1 MTTPK
6 PTVSPHVNID
16 LSLLIFYQPPIEKL
30 TNHLLT
36 QPAMYAQLLAK
47 KRVQEQQKQS
57 NNETKDGDDGITLT
71 EEDIENLIEQGFSEE
86 TIESVSKA
94 VNEQLSKN
102 ANDDAKQDDH
112 ADNNL
117 PKGGDANQT
126 HLKTKPITKKSS
138 TPNDFA
144 HTSSPNQSK
153 AHKLAQNP
161 SHPAKTDDTK
171 SHVAHAL
178 AQSAD
183 ASVAKIAES
192 LDNDIHKAVEKQL
205 KEQQEQQ
212 EQQYE
217 AFKQYLAKKNSETAI
232 DYRQI
237 RIDIESGAL
246 PTRHFYLMN
255 GLSAVIAGFGLL
267 ANSPAVVI
275 GAMLIAM
282 LIGPISGIALA
293 IIDARLALLK
303 KSLLTLL
310 SGGALIYA
318 IGVLLGFLYPDQA
331 ASQEIIAR
339 TAPNT
344 MDVFVALAGGVA
356 GAYALI
362 SRNLSVAVVGVA
374 VATALV
380 PPLTASGILL
390 ATGHYQLALGALILT
405 LTNILAIQFTNALVL
420 WAVGFRRLD
429 IDKSEDETVK
439 DSRWQQNWLFIRRNI
454 VTLIL
459 LIGLSV
465 YLTLDF
471 QQRIRQKSYEKAVI
485 EVVQQQIQYQPSYVV
500 SSDFGVVEKG
510 QNNKTSADSYM
521 IRVLLQG
528 LIAPSHQDISQ
539 MEQNIQT
546 ITTERY
552 PKRSPIKLQVR
563 FVPEQV
569 IETTPVSKADVKLDD
584 ASISQLEENKN

>member
-1 MTTPK
+1 M
-6 PTVSPHVNID
+6 S
-16 LSLLIFYQPPIEKL
+16 
-30 TNHLLT
+30 
-36 QPAMYAQLLAK
+36 
-47 KRVQEQQKQS
+47 
-57 NNETKDGDDGITLT
+57 
-71 EEDIENLIEQGFSEE
+71 
-86 TIESVSKA
+86 
-94 VNEQLSKN
+94 
-102 ANDDAKQDDH
+102 
-112 ADNNL
+112 
-117 PKGGDANQT
+117 
-126 HLKTKPITKKSS
+126 
-138 TPNDFA
+138 PNDFA

-153 AHKLAQNP
+153 VHKLAQNP
-161 SHPAKTDDTK
+161 SYPTKTDDTK

-192 LDNDIHKAVEKQL
+192 LDNDIHEAVEKQL

-420 WAVGFRRLD
+420 WAAGFRRLD

-510 QNNKTSADSYM
+510 QNNKASADSYM

>member
-6 PTVSPHVNID
+6 LTVSPHVNID

-36 QPAMYAQLLAK
+36 QPAMYAQLVAK
-47 KRVQEQQKQS
+47 KQVQEQQKQS

-71 EEDIENLIEQGFSEE
+71 EEDIENLVEQGFSEE

-102 ANDDAKQDDH
+102 ANDDAKPDDH
-112 ADNNL
+112 TDDHP
-117 PKGGDANQT
+117 PKDDDANQT
-126 HLKTKPITKKSS
+126 HSKTKPITKKSS
-138 TPNDFA
+138 TPNDFS

-153 AHKLAQNP
+153 VHKLAQNP
-161 SHPAKTDDTK
+161 SQPAKTDNTK

-183 ASVAKIAES
+183 ASAAKIAES
-192 LDNDIHKAVEKQL
+192 LDNDIHEAVEKQL

-390 ATGHYQLALGALILT
+390 AIGHYQLALGALILT

-420 WAVGFRRLD
+420 WAAGFRRLD

-510 QNNKTSADSYM
+510 QNNKASADSYM

>member
-36 QPAMYAQLLAK
+36 WPAMYAQLLAK
-47 KRVQEQQKQS
+47 KQVQEQQKQS

-112 ADNNL
+112 ADDHP
-117 PKGGDANQT
+117 PKGDDANQT

-138 TPNDFA
+138 MPNDSA

-153 AHKLAQNP
+153 VHKLAQNP

-171 SHVAHAL
+171 SHVAQAL

-183 ASVAKIAES
+183 ASAAKIAES
-192 LDNDIHKAVEKQL
+192 LDNDIHAAVEKQL

-420 WAVGFRRLD
+420 WAAGFRRLD

-439 DSRWQQNWLFIRRNI
+439 DSRWQQNWLFIRRNM

-510 QNNKTSADSYM
+510 QNNKASADSYM

-528 LIAPSHQDISQ
+528 LIAPSHQDIWQ
-539 MEQNIQT
+539 MEQKIQT
-546 ITTERY
+546 ITTKRY

>member
-36 QPAMYAQLLAK
+36 WPAMYAQLLAK

-117 PKGGDANQT
+117 PKGDDANQT

-138 TPNDFA
+138 TPNDFS
-144 HTSSPNQSK
+144 HTSSPNQIK
-153 AHKLAQNP
+153 ACESVQNLP
-161 SHPAKTDDTK
+161 YPAKTDDTK

-192 LDNDIHKAVEKQL
+192 LDNDIHEAVEKQL

-510 QNNKTSADSYM
+510 QNNKASADSYM

>member
-47 KRVQEQQKQS
+47 KQVQEQQKQS
-57 NNETKDGDDGITLT
+57 NNETKDNDDGITLT

-102 ANDDAKQDDH
+102 ANDDAKQDDS
-112 ADNNL
+112 ADDHP
-117 PKGGDANQT
+117 PKGDDANQT

-138 TPNDFA
+138 MPNDSA

-153 AHKLAQNP
+153 VHKLAQNP

-183 ASVAKIAES
+183 ASAAKIAES
-192 LDNDIHKAVEKQL
+192 LDNDIHEAVEKQL

-420 WAVGFRRLD
+420 WAAGFRRLD

-510 QNNKTSADSYM
+510 QNNKASADSYM

>member
-47 KRVQEQQKQS
+47 KQVQEQQKQS
-57 NNETKDGDDGITLT
+57 NNIAKDNDDDDIILT
-71 EEDIENLIEQGFSEE
+71 EEDIENLVEQGFSEE

-94 VNEQLSKN
+94 VNKQLSKN
-102 ANDDAKQDDH
+102 ANDDAKQDDNT
-112 ADNNL
+112 DDNL
-117 PKGGDANQT
+117 PKGDDANQT
-126 HLKTKPITKKSS
+126 HSKINPITKKIS
-138 TPNDFA
+138 PNDFA
-144 HTSSPNQSK
+144 HTSRPNQSK
-153 AHKLAQNP
+153 VHKLAQNP

-171 SHVAHAL
+171 SHVAQAL

-183 ASVAKIAES
+183 ASAAKIAES
-192 LDNDIHKAVEKQL
+192 LDNDIHAAVEKQL

-420 WAVGFRRLD
+420 WAAGFRRLD
-429 IDKSEDETVK
+429 IDESEDETVK
-439 DSRWQQNWLFIRRNI
+439 DSRWQQNWLFIRRNM

-510 QNNKTSADSYM
+510 QNNKASADSYM

-528 LIAPSHQDISQ
+528 LIAPSHQDIWQ
-539 MEQNIQT
+539 MEQKIQT
-546 ITTERY
+546 ITTKRY

>member
-47 KRVQEQQKQS
+47 KQVQEQQKQS

-102 ANDDAKQDDH
+102 ANDDAKPDDH
-112 ADNNL
+112 TDNNL
-117 PKGGDANQT
+117 PKDDDANQT

-138 TPNDFA
+138 MPNDSA
-144 HTSSPNQSK
+144 HTSSPNQIK
-153 AHKLAQNP
+153 ACESVQNLP
-161 SHPAKTDDTK
+161 YPAKTDDTK
-171 SHVAHAL
+171 SHVAQAL

-183 ASVAKIAES
+183 ASAAKIAES

-217 AFKQYLAKKNSETAI
+217 VFKQYLAKKNSETAI

-429 IDKSEDETVK
+429 IDESEDETVK

-510 QNNKTSADSYM
+510 QNNKASADSYM

>member
-36 QPAMYAQLLAK
+36 WPAMYAQLVANKRAK
-47 KRVQEQQKQS
+47 DQQKQS
-57 NNETKDGDDGITLT
+57 NHETKDGDDDITLT
-71 EEDIENLIEQGFSEE
+71 EEDIENLVEQGFSEE
-86 TIESVSKA
+86 TIESISKA

-102 ANDDAKQDDH
+102 ANDDAKPDDH
-112 ADNNL
+112 TDDHP
-117 PKGGDANQT
+117 PKDDDANQT
-126 HLKTKPITKKSS
+126 HSKTKPITKKSS

-153 AHKLAQNP
+153 VHKLAQNP

-171 SHVAHAL
+171 SHVAQAL

-192 LDNDIHKAVEKQL
+192 LDNDIHEAVEKQL

-232 DYRQI
+232 EYRQI

-267 ANSPAVVI
+267 SNSPAVVI

-429 IDKSEDETVK
+429 IDESEDETVK
-439 DSRWQQNWLFIRRNI
+439 DSRWQQNWLFIRRNM

-510 QNNKTSADSYM
+510 QNNKASADSYM

-528 LIAPSHQDISQ
+528 LIAPNHQDILQ